1 VHDEADGLRA
11 HAERPPRRIVVG
23 VHCANVKRPELDLV
37 SLLDLDDALEA
48 AAPHQDAGAAR
59 DDDAH
64 RPVEPREGRQVE
76 MVEVAVRDED
86 GVDIG
91 ERSTRHRP
99 GSAQVYHGAPQD
111 RVGEQARSVEADD
124 DGAVAKPG
132 ERIVRRYAD
141 SSTRRFIPPG

>member
-1 VHDEADGLRA
+1 MRA
-11 HAERPPRRIVVG
+11 HAQRPPRRIVVG
-23 VHCANVKRPELDLV
+23 VHRANPKRPELDLV

-48 AAPHQDAGAAR
+48 TAPNEDSCAAR
-59 DDDAH
+59 DDHAN
-64 RPVEPREGRQVE
+64 RPVEPCERRQVE

-91 ERSTRHRP
+91 ERSTRHGPR
-99 GSAQVYHGAPQD
+99 SAQVHDGAPQD
-111 RVGEQARSVEADD
+111 RVREQARAVEADD

-141 SSTRRFIPPG
+141 SSTRRFIPLG

>member
-1 VHDEADGLRA
+1 LRA
-11 HAERPPRRIVVG
+11 YAKRPPRRVVVG
-23 VHCANVKRPELDLV
+23 VHCANVERPELDLV

-48 AAPHQDAGAAR
+48 AAPHEDSCTAWHN
-59 DDDAH
+59 DAH
-64 RPVEPREGRQVE
+64 RPVEPCEGRQVE

-91 ERSTRHRP
+91 ERSTRHGP
-99 GSAQVYHGAPQD
+99 CSAQVHDGAPED
-111 RVGEQARSVEADD
+111 RVGEQARPVEADE